1 MLAKEN
7 FGSCSLEALK
17 FPFNLP
23 FISLLITFAWRRLVF
38 TFALSMLVFAH
49 WRVLSVLDSCQS
61 FQTSDSSPLLAS
73 AVVFSPPVCFFFYFL
88 SRDCLLGSGDEWE
101 CILGLGS
108 HLSLGLGLLLA
119 LVGDQ

>member
-1 MLAKEN
+1 M
-7 FGSCSLEALK
+7 
-17 FPFNLP
+17 
-23 FISLLITFAWRRLVF
+23 F

-61 FQTSDSSPLLAS
+61 FQTSDSSSCWHLLLLFFPTS
-73 AVVFSPPVCFFFYFL
+73 LLFFSFP

-108 HLSLGLGLLLA
+108 YLSLGLGLLLA
-119 LVGDQ
+119 LVGD